1 MSYIITWLHNLQDAK
16 LAEQEKQRNAIL
28 NILDTETQL
37 RSKKELI
44 ERFIANH
51 FPDIPKGGD
60 ITAEFEIFWSEEK
73 QKAIKKLSDT
83 EGLDQEGLQKIIGNY
98 LFTEKTPM
106 RDDVINIMS
115 QRPGLKERG
124 SISDRVIAKTKAF
137 VETFIDGVD

>member
-1 MSYIITWLHNLQDAK
+1 MADAK
-16 LAEQEKQRNAIL
+16 PEDREKQRKTIM

-44 ERFIANH
+44 ERFIANN

-60 ITAEFEIFWSEEK
+60 IGQEFETYWSEQK
-73 QKAIKKLSDT
+73 QKAIEELSQT
-83 EGLDQEGLQKIIGNY
+83 EGLDQDGLQKIIGDY

-106 RDDVINIMS
+106 RDDVIEIMAK
-115 QRPGLKERG
+115 RPTLKERRT
-124 SISDRVIAKTKAF
+124 ISERVIDKIKAF